1 MSHIVKVGDTK
12 SDVKEG
18 VNAGAWSIGVV
29 LGSNE
34 MGLHKEE
41 AEALSPEALKE
52 KMDEVTKIFYE
63 NGAHYVITEMSE
75 LPAAI
80 EKINEALS
88 KGEPVHVIK

>member
-1 MSHIVKVGDTK
+1 
-12 SDVKEG
+12 
-18 VNAGAWSIGVV
+18 
-29 LGSNE
+29 